1 MTELFEQYSIIHFN
15 LTESEVVMQI
25 VFPYGEPSVVLIS
38 SDFFTFSSD
47 KEGAI
52 KALETA
58 IAQNQLLPNQEG

>member
-1 MTELFEQYSIIHFN
+1 
-15 LTESEVVMQI
+15 MQM
-25 VFPYGEPSVVLIS
+25 VFPYGESSVVLIS
-38 SDFFTFSSD
+38 SDFFAFSSD